1 MVEVE
6 QISSADDQLPKPQQ
20 NEVIEVG
27 KITPN
32 FEHSYEKCFL
42 CELEH
47 DSPEFGPYCALCHD
61 FLYPN
66 VLLLHERKLGSVNL
80 VTEDCSLNLLAS
92 ESCELN
98 VISGVV
104 VLKTEDSRCESE
116 NEKTSDL
123 QRNSTNRESAVVP
136 GHKLPY
142 LSLYERVRAP
152 DLVTQRLANELR
164 FVEEDLFETL
174 PPESELKKISSSQ
187 WCDFNYYYRADSTSR
202 QSESHV
208 LSGCQINV

>member
-1 MVEVE
+1 M
-6 QISSADDQLPKPQQ
+6 
-20 NEVIEVG
+20 
-27 KITPN
+27 
-32 FEHSYEKCFL
+32 
-42 CELEH
+42 
-47 DSPEFGPYCALCHD
+47 
-61 FLYPN
+61 
-66 VLLLHERKLGSVNL
+66 
-80 VTEDCSLNLLAS
+80 NLLAS

-104 VLKTEDSRCESE
+104 VLKTEDSGCESE

-123 QRNSTNRESAVVP
+123 QRNSTNSESAVVP

-152 DLVTQRLANELR
+152 DLVAQRLANELL

-187 WCDFNYYYRADSTSR
+187 WCDFNYRADSTSR

>member
-6 QISSADDQLPKPQQ
+6 QPSSADDRQPKPQK
-20 NEVIEVG
+20 NEVAKAC

-42 CELEH
+42 CGLEH

-61 FLYPN
+61 FLYPD
-66 VLLLHERKLGSVNL
+66 VLLLHERELESVNL
-80 VTEDCSLNLLAS
+80 GTEDFSSNLLAS
-92 ESCELN
+92 ESCKLN

-104 VLKTEDSRCESE
+104 ALKSKDSGCRSE

-123 QRNSTNRESAVVP
+123 DRNSTNSESAAVS
-136 GHKLPY
+136 GYKLPY

-152 DLVTQRLANELR
+152 DLVAQRLANELS
-164 FVEEDLFETL
+164 FGEEDLFETL
-174 PPESELKKISSSQ
+174 PPESELKKSQ
-187 WCDFNYYYRADSTSR
+187 VT
-202 QSESHV
+202 
-208 LSGCQINV
+208 II

>member
-6 QISSADDQLPKPQQ
+6 QTSSTDDRQPKPQ
-20 NEVIEVG
+20 EKVVIKAC

-47 DSPEFGPYCALCHD
+47 DRPEFGPYCALCHN

-66 VLLLHERKLGSVNL
+66 VLLLHERKLGGVNL
-80 VTEDCSLNLLAS
+80 VTEDSSSNSSTNS
-92 ESCELN
+92 ES
-98 VISGVV
+98 
-104 VLKTEDSRCESE
+104 
-116 NEKTSDL
+116 
-123 QRNSTNRESAVVP
+123 AFVP

-152 DLVTQRLANELR
+152 DLVAQRLANELR

-174 PPESELKKISSSQ
+174 PPESELKRISSSQ
-187 WCDFNYYYRADSTSR
+187 WCDFNYYRADSTSR

>member
-6 QISSADDQLPKPQQ
+6 QTSSADDRQPKPQE
-20 NEVIEVG
+20 NEVIKAC

-66 VLLLHERKLGSVNL
+66 VLLLHERKLESVNL
-80 VTEDCSLNLLAS
+80 VTNLLAS

-104 VLKTEDSRCESE
+104 AVKTEDNGWESE

-123 QRNSTNRESAVVP
+123 QRNSINSESAVVP
-136 GHKLPY
+136 GYKLPY

-152 DLVTQRLANELR
+152 DLVAQRLANELR

-174 PPESELKKISSSQ
+174 PPESELKKFQVSS
-187 WCDFNYYYRADSTSR
+187 CVTSITGLTQR
-202 QSESHV
+202 V
-208 LSGCQINV
+208 GKVNPMF

>member
-1 MVEVE
+1 MAEEMVEVE
-6 QISSADDQLPKPQQ
+6 QTSSADDRQPKPQE
-20 NEVIEVG
+20 NEVIKAC

-66 VLLLHERKLGSVNL
+66 VLLLHERKLESVNL
-80 VTEDCSLNLLAS
+80 VTNLLAS

-104 VLKTEDSRCESE
+104 AVKTEDNGWESE

-123 QRNSTNRESAVVP
+123 QRNSINSESAVVP
-136 GHKLPY
+136 GYKLPY

-152 DLVTQRLANELR
+152 DLVAQRLANELR

-174 PPESELKKISSSQ
+174 PPESELKKFQVSS
-187 WCDFNYYYRADSTSR
+187 CVTSITGLTQR
-202 QSESHV
+202 V
-208 LSGCQINV
+208 GKVNPMF

>member
-66 VLLLHERKLGSVNL
+66 VLLLHERKLESVNL
-80 VTEDCSLNLLAS
+80 VTEDSSLNLLAS

-123 QRNSTNRESAVVP
+123 QRNSTNSESAVVP

-152 DLVTQRLANELR
+152 DLVAQRLANELR
-164 FVEEDLFETL
+164 FVEEDVFETL

-187 WCDFNYYYRADSTSR
+187 LI
-202 QSESHV
+202 V
-208 LSGCQINV
+208 

>member
-6 QISSADDQLPKPQQ
+6 QTSSAAADDRQLKPLE
-20 NEVIEVG
+20 NEVIKAC

-66 VLLLHERKLGSVNL
+66 VLLLHERKLEMNF
-80 VTEDCSLNLLAS
+80 VTEDSSSNLLAS
-92 ESCELN
+92 ESSELN
-98 VISGVV
+98 IISGVV
-104 VLKTEDSRCESE
+104 ALKTEDSGCESE

-123 QRNSTNRESAVVP
+123 QRNSTNSESAVVP
-136 GHKLPY
+136 GYKLPY

-152 DLVTQRLANELR
+152 DLVAQRLANELR
-164 FVEEDLFETL
+164 FFEEDLFETL
-174 PPESELKKISSSQ
+174 PPESELKKFQ
-187 WCDFNYYYRADSTSR
+187 
-202 QSESHV
+202 V
-208 LSGCQINV
+208 LSCVTSITGLTQRVGKVNPMF

>member
-66 VLLLHERKLGSVNL
+66 VLLLHERKLESVNL

-123 QRNSTNRESAVVP
+123 QRNSTNSESAVVP

-152 DLVTQRLANELR
+152 DLVAQRLANELR
-164 FVEEDLFETL
+164 FVEEDVFETL

-187 WCDFNYYYRADSTSR
+187 LI
-202 QSESHV
+202 V
-208 LSGCQINV
+208 